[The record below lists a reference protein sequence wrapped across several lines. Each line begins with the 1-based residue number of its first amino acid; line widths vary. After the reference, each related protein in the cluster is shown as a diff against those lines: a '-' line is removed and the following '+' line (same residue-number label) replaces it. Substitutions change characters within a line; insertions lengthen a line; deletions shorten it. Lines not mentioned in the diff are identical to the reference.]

1 MKVAIYCGS
10 AKGNNPNFVEGIKAL
25 AAYFAGQEIE
35 VIYGGGKVGL
45 MGEMADAMLAAGG
58 KVTGVIT
65 KHLED
70 KEIAHANLTDLYV
83 VEDMHE
89 RKAKMA
95 ELADVFVALP
105 GGVGTLE
112 EIFEVWTW
120 AQIGL
125 HEKPCAFYNIE
136 HFYDPLF
143 TMVDSMRDAGFV
155 KPQYVDMLIR
165 ADTPEDLVAAFQDY
179 HAPAQKWA

>member
-10 AKGNNPNFVEGIKAL
+10 AKGNNPNFVAGVKAL
-25 AAYFAGQEIE
+25 ATYFAEKDIE
-35 VIYGGGKVGL
+35 VVYGGGKVGL
-45 MGEMADAMLAAGG
+45 MGEMADAMIAAGG
-58 KVTGVIT
+58 NVIGVIT

-70 KEIAHANLTDLYV
+70 KEIAHPNLTDLYV

-95 ELADVFVALP
+95 ELADAFVALP
-105 GGVGTLE
+105 GGIGTLE

-136 HFYDPLF
+136 GFYDPLF
-143 TMVDSMRDAGFV
+143 TMVDRMFEAGFV
-155 KPQYVDMLIR
+155 KAPYVDMLIR
-165 ADTPEDLVAAFQDY
+165 AQTPEDLLTAFEAYQ
-179 HAPAQKWA
+179 APAQKWA